1 MVTTPFTQP
10 SAREALLR
18 DLEATR
24 HQVAELET
32 LLAELPA
39 IFERKFQQQLQPVQE
54 RTRLLAE
61 EHQALREQ
69 ARFALQGAAEGQPP
83 QLPFP
88 NGLGS
93 WTRKLLK
100 GHSSDSS
107 AA

>member
-1 MVTTPFTQP
+1 MVTSPFTQP
-10 SAREALLR
+10 TTREVLLR
-18 DLEATR
+18 ELEATR

-69 ARFALQGAAEGQPP
+69 AHFALQGAVDGQSA

-100 GHSSDSS
+100 GRSSDST